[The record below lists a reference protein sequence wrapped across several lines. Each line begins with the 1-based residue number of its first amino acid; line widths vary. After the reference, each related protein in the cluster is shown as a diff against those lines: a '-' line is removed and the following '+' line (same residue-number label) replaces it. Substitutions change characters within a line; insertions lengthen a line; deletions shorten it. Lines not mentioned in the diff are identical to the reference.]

1 MAIAAWI
8 LGSLGGLSA
17 AMGIITAAEIMDPL
31 MVGFTP
37 MFWLALSGVLLLA
50 SIAFALSRGSYE

>member
-17 AMGIITAAEIMDPL
+17 VMGIITAAEVMEPL
-31 MVGFTP
+31 FSGFTP

-50 SIAFALSRGSYE
+50 SIAFAISRSGYE